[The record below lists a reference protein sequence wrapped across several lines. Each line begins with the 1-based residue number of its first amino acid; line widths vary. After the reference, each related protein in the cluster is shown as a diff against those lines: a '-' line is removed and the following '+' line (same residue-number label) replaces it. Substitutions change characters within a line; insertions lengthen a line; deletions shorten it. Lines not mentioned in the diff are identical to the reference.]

1 MPSGCCFSGTEAA
14 PPPPCPVAPGK
25 SHNRP
30 QIYFFYFDY
39 YMAFLKYFV
48 AMYLWE
54 SHGEYKDFLNALL
67 PRFIFGG
74 YHFGI
79 LFYEQDMINFSY
91 C

>member
-1 MPSGCCFSGTEAA
+1 
-14 PPPPCPVAPGK
+14 
-25 SHNRP
+25 
-30 QIYFFYFDY
+30 
-39 YMAFLKYFV
+39 
-48 AMYLWE
+48 MYLWE
-54 SHGEYKDFLNALL
+54 SHGEYKDFLNVLL